1 MICTGLIP
9 YSHTNPGINVSI
21 IFGLMLAGGLAFG
34 HGMASLR
41 AYHGPLV
48 LPERTQFQN
57 VGMEYVAHDRQ
68 WLAGTARNR
77 RNRHLRHA
85 GMGRHVACSLHLPE
99 LRGASSGRFLL
110 VGARDTPQ
118 ACGLPP
124 IDEYRNDYS
133 AVKAAKGEEQKIPFK
148 KLFVDYIFKNKI
160 LWLIALANAFVYLVR
175 YGISDWAPVYL
186 QEMNIMDAS
195 QSNLAF
201 SPHNYAGVP
210 GTIICGWIS
219 AKFFKGRC
227 APGQR
232 DLHGV
237 GANRHS
243 GLLES
248 RSHCPVAG

>member
-1 MICTGLIP
+1 
-9 YSHTNPGINVSI
+9 
-21 IFGLMLAGGLAFG
+21 
-34 HGMASLR
+34 
-41 AYHGPLV
+41 
-48 LPERTQFQN
+48 
-57 VGMEYVAHDRQ
+57 
-68 WLAGTARNR
+68 
-77 RNRHLRHA
+77 
-85 GMGRHVACSLHLPE
+85 MGRHVACSLHLPE

-110 VGARDTPQ
+110 VGAARHAQ

-201 SPHNYAGVP
+201 SLHNYAGVP

-227 APGQR
+227 AP
-232 DLHGV
+232 
-237 GANRHS
+237 ANVIYMVLVLIGILVYWKAAPIAQSLAEIFGGDPAAIGRTVVYTALCEI
-243 GLLES
+243 GF
-248 RSHCPVAG
+248 CIYGPVR

>member
-1 MICTGLIP
+1 
-9 YSHTNPGINVSI
+9 
-21 IFGLMLAGGLAFG
+21 
-34 HGMASLR
+34 MASLR

-110 VGARDTPQ
+110 VGAARHAPGLRAASHRRIPQ
-118 ACGLPP
+118 RLLGGKGRQGRRTENPLQKTLRRLHFQEQDSLAHRPGQRFRLSGALRHQRLGAGLPAG
-124 IDEYRNDYS
+124 DEYHGCLAEQPGLLTAQLRGRPRNDHLRMDL
-133 AVKAAKGEEQKIPFK
+133 GQ
-148 KLFVDYIFKNKI
+148 I
-160 LWLIALANAFVYLVR
+160 L
-175 YGISDWAPVYL
+175 
-186 QEMNIMDAS
+186 Q
-195 QSNLAF
+195 
-201 SPHNYAGVP
+201 
-210 GTIICGWIS
+210 GTL
-219 AKFFKGRC
+219 R
-227 APGQR
+227 PGQR